1 MISRVIFL
9 SFLMIWVV
17 ATIVHA
23 QNKEKAMDLAFSTY
37 HVTYDYSLGIPV
49 YISYDVSSR
58 DLGNVKRKKSWTF
71 RQDSRLPKP
80 RVKSSDYTN
89 SGYQRGHMCP
99 AASRSASVKAMK
111 ETFNMANVAPQVP
124 ALNVGAWLKMEN
136 QERDLCKSMQRVHV
150 RIAPVFTHGDTATIA
165 HGLVAVPHGFIKIIY
180 AADSLTV
187 IDCQLFDNTL

>member
-1 MISRVIFL
+1 MISRILFL
-9 SFLMIWVV
+9 TFLMLWVV
-17 ATIVHA
+17 CTVAHS
-23 QNKEKAMDLAFSTY
+23 QSREKAKDLAFSTY

-49 YISYDVSSR
+49 YISYDVTPG

-71 RQDSRLPKP
+71 RQDTRLPKP

-99 AASRSASVKAMK
+99 AASRSASVKAIK
-111 ETFNMANVAPQVP
+111 ETFSMANVAPQVP

-136 QERDLCKSMQRVHV
+136 RERDLCKSMHRVHV
-150 RIAPVFTHGDTATIA
+150 RIAPVFTHEDTATIA
-165 HGLVAVPHGFIKIIY
+165 QGRVAVPHGFIKIIY

-187 IDCQLFDNTL
+187 VACQLFDNTL

>member
-1 MISRVIFL
+1 MISRILFL
-9 SFLMIWVV
+9 TFLMLWVV

-23 QNKEKAMDLAFSTY
+23 QSKEKAIDLAFSTY

-49 YISYDVSSR
+49 YISYDVTPS
-58 DLGNVKRKKSWTF
+58 DLGNVRRKKGWTF
-71 RQDSRLPKP
+71 RQDKRLPKP

-111 ETFNMANVAPQVP
+111 ETFSMANVAPQVP

-136 QERDLCKSMQRVHV
+136 RERDLCKALHRVRV
-150 RIAPVFTHGDTATIA
+150 RIAPVFTHEDTAKIA
-165 HGLVAVPHGFIKIIY
+165 QGRVAVPHGFIKVIY

-187 IDCQLFDNTL
+187 IACQLFDNTL

>member
-1 MISRVIFL
+1 ML
-9 SFLMIWVV
+9 WVV
-17 ATIVHA
+17 CTVAHS
-23 QNKEKAMDLAFSTY
+23 QSREKAKDLAFSTY

-49 YISYDVSSR
+49 YISYDVTPG

-71 RQDSRLPKP
+71 RQDTRLPKP

-111 ETFNMANVAPQVP
+111 ETFSMANVAPQVP

-136 QERDLCKSMQRVHV
+136 RERDLCKSQQRVHV
-150 RIAPVFTHGDTATIA
+150 RIAPVFTHEDTATIA
-165 HGLVAVPHGFIKIIY
+165 QGRVAVPHGFIKIIY

-187 IDCQLFDNTL
+187 VACQLFDNTL

>member
-1 MISRVIFL
+1 
-9 SFLMIWVV
+9 MIWVV
-17 ATIVHA
+17 ATIAHA
-23 QNKEKAMDLAFSTY
+23 QNKEKAMDLAFSSY

-58 DLGNVKRKKSWTF
+58 DLGHVKRKKSWTF

-80 RVKSSDYTN
+80 RVKSSDYSN

-124 ALNVGAWLKMEN
+124 ALNVGAWLKMESR
-136 QERDLCKSMQRVHV
+136 ERDLCKYLHRVNV
-150 RIAPVFTHGDTATIA
+150 RIAPIFTHEDTTTIA
-165 HGLVAVPHGFIKIIY
+165 NGRVAVPHGFIKVIY

-187 IDCQLFDNTL
+187 VACKLFDNTL

>member
-1 MISRVIFL
+1 MISRIVFL
-9 SFLMIWVV
+9 TVLLLWVV
-17 ATIVHA
+17 ATVVHA
-23 QNKEKAMDLAFSTY
+23 QGKEKAVDLAFSTY

-58 DLGNVKRKKSWTF
+58 DLGPVKRKSSWSF
-71 RQDSRLPKP
+71 RQDTRLPKP

-111 ETFNMANVAPQVP
+111 ETFSMANVAPQVP
-124 ALNVGAWLKMEN
+124 TLNVGAWLKMEN
-136 QERDLCKSMQRVHV
+136 RERDLCKSMHRVHV
-150 RIAPVFTHGDTATIA
+150 RIAPVFTHEVTAKIA
-165 HGLVAVPHGFIKIIY
+165 RGRVAVPHGFIKVIY

-187 IDCQLFDNTL
+187 IACQLFDNTL

>member
-1 MISRVIFL
+1 MISRIIFL
-9 SFLMIWVV
+9 TFLMIWVV

-23 QNKEKAMDLAFSTY
+23 QNKEKAIDLAFSSY

-71 RQDSRLPKP
+71 RQDTRLPKP
-80 RVKSSDYTN
+80 RVKSSDYSK

-124 ALNVGAWLKMEN
+124 TLNVGAWLKMEN
-136 QERDLCKSMQRVHV
+136 RERDLCNSLHRVHV
-150 RIAPVFTHGDTATIA
+150 RIAPVFTHEDTATIA
-165 HGLVAVPHGFIKIIY
+165 HGRVAVPHGFIKIIY

-187 IDCQLFDNTL
+187 VACKLFDNTL

>member
-1 MISRVIFL
+1 
-9 SFLMIWVV
+9 
-17 ATIVHA
+17 
-23 QNKEKAMDLAFSTY
+23 
-37 HVTYDYSLGIPV
+37 
-49 YISYDVSSR
+49 
-58 DLGNVKRKKSWTF
+58 
-71 RQDSRLPKP
+71 
-80 RVKSSDYTN
+80 
-89 SGYQRGHMCP
+89 MCP

-165 HGLVAVPHGFIKIIY
+165 RGRVAVPHGFIKIIY

-187 IDCQLFDNTL
+187 VACQLFDNTL